1 MTHEEAM
8 RQAATERRRS
18 QSARKA
24 SHSPTKFNA
33 EAGPGPS
40 TVSQWMGTLDDTT
53 SGPNGQSGDIPVPEA
68 HAAESSPDPI
78 AGPSSTQSA
87 TRPFARENPIPIAA
101 TAPSSSG
108 RRVRPSPFQV
118 SVTPGSWGHAVPMSI
133 PQRPVSRPKSVTLS
147 AAETNG
153 PSASSSTEQ
162 STPLSTLAHQVTT
175 PEATAQDVPKTIAPV
190 RKGPTWKTAASPSPD
205 PVITELPSDP
215 IEVDELEGGQSQ
227 STDVAAISPAPGP
240 IISSTDIDNATDASV
255 HVDDVSASAT
265 GHELPTFAAT
275 SPLTSLPSL
284 PLHHSDLSGSTE
296 IAAESEV
303 NAVENVNSVGEKPTP
318 GVVEPLDASIPEP
331 NIDQPDGNAPGLSIS
346 INNDPVMIMVNT
358 PPANLEILDTEPAT
372 QPATLAIQPL
382 KIVDNSVIEID
393 DLSDSLPEVMDHVDL
408 NRSRASSSGDSIEEI
423 PADIAKAH
431 IAFSRPPATT
441 STIRPDASLSAT
453 TEMTPAAEKRV
464 LRKSLN
470 GIARGNVIPE
480 PVVGRPSRLKIEAKE
495 RSDSASSSSSGSPS
509 KRQSNRLATKG
520 LVPVYNFTKNTSSY
534 ISWRQTVEMDGES
547 DVEALLSPPSQ
558 AESPGSSSMTLDGV
572 ERTINKIFAIP
583 IIDSAPPPERRSMAL
598 RKFDTRLIDDW
609 NEKSPRLTHNPA
621 LHRLIFESYIDEC
634 VQGDEPEIKVYND
647 VDFESIP
654 PHFEFQYSNEMLYHS
669 SVPEPELG
677 LGCDCEGKCSES
689 STTCSCLKRQRLYNY
704 TIVEDFA
711 YDEEGHLKQAI
722 PIWECGPNCGCPPD
736 CMNRVIQKGRSKK
749 ALVDLFK
756 TVRLPW
762 YRSLCI
768 DRADIT

>member
-18 QSARKA
+18 QSARRA

-40 TVSQWMGTLDDTT
+40 TVSQWMGTLDETV
-53 SGPNGQSGDIPVPEA
+53 SAAPERSGDLPVPEA

-78 AGPSSTQSA
+78 TGPSSTQSS
-87 TRPFARENPIPIAA
+87 TLTLARESPIPITA
-101 TAPSSSG
+101 TAPTSG
-108 RRVRPSPFQV
+108 RRIRPSPFQV

-205 PVITELPSDP
+205 PVITALPSDP

-227 STDVAAISPAPGP
+227 STDVAAVSPAPAP
-240 IISSTDIDNATDASV
+240 MISSTDIDEATDVSV

-265 GHELPTFAAT
+265 GTELPTFEAT

-284 PLHHSDLSGSTE
+284 PLDMLHHSDLSGSAE
-296 IAAESEV
+296 IPAESKV
-303 NAVENVNSVGEKPTP
+303 NTVENVDSVGEKPTP
-318 GVVEPLDASIPEP
+318 GVVEPLDASIPVPSIDLP
-331 NIDQPDGNAPGLSIS
+331 NGNAPGLGIS
-346 INNDPVMIMVNT
+346 TSNDPVVIMVNT
-358 PPANLEILDTEPAT
+358 PPANLEISDTESAA
-372 QPATLAIQPL
+372 QPATLAVQPP

-431 IAFSRPPATT
+431 IAFSRPPAT
-441 STIRPDASLSAT
+441 RPDASLSAN
-453 TEMTPAAEKRV
+453 TEITPAAEKRV

-495 RSDSASSSSSGSPS
+495 RSDSASSSNSGSPS

-558 AESPGSSSMTLDGV
+558 AESSGSSSMTLDGV
-572 ERTINKIFAIP
+572 ERTINKIFTIP

-609 NEKSPRLTHNPA
+609 NEKSPRMTHNPA

-634 VQGDEPEIKVYND
+634 VQGDEPEIKVYNN

-756 TVRLPW
+756 TVRLSW
-762 YRSLCI
+762 SRSACF

>member
-18 QSARKA
+18 QSARRA
-24 SHSPTKFNA
+24 SHSPTKFNV

-40 TVSQWMGTLDDTT
+40 TVSQWMGTLDEKT

-78 AGPSSTQSA
+78 AGPSSTQSSA
-87 TRPFARENPIPIAA
+87 LPLARDDPIPITA

-133 PQRPVSRPKSVTLS
+133 PQRPVSRPKNLNPPAGELEVVS
-147 AAETNG
+147 ET
-153 PSASSSTEQ
+153 
-162 STPLSTLAHQVTT
+162 
-175 PEATAQDVPKTIAPV
+175 TAQDTPQPVVPV

-205 PVITELPSDP
+205 PVITGLPSDP
-215 IEVDELEGGQSQ
+215 IEVDELEGGQLQ
-227 STDVAAISPAPGP
+227 STDVAAVSPAPAP
-240 IISSTDIDNATDASV
+240 MISNADINKATDVSV

-265 GHELPTFAAT
+265 GHELPTFEAT

-284 PLHHSDLSGSTE
+284 PLAMLPDGDLSGSTE
-296 IAAESEV
+296 IPADSK
-303 NAVENVNSVGEKPTP
+303 VNSVEEINT
-318 GVVEPLDASIPEP
+318 VAERSTLRVAEPLAASVREP
-331 NIDQPDGNAPGLSIS
+331 NIDQPDGNAPGLGIS
-346 INNDPVMIMVNT
+346 MSNDPVVIMVNT
-358 PPANLEILDTEPAT
+358 PPANLEISDTKPAAQLAALAV
-372 QPATLAIQPL
+372 QPP

-431 IAFSRPPATT
+431 IAFSRPPAT
-441 STIRPDASLSAT
+441 RPDAPLSAT
-453 TEMTPAAEKRV
+453 TEITPAAEKRV

-470 GIARGNVIPE
+470 GIARGNVISE

-558 AESPGSSSMTLDGV
+558 AESSGSSSMTLDGV
-572 ERTINKIFAIP
+572 ERTINKIFTIP
-583 IIDSAPPPERRSMAL
+583 IVDSAPPPERRSMAL

-609 NEKSPRLTHNPA
+609 NEKSPRMTNNPA

-634 VQGDEPEIKVYND
+634 VQGDEPEIKVYNN

-677 LGCDCEGKCSES
+677 LGCDCEGKCSEN

-722 PIWECGPNCGCPPD
+722 PIWECGPNCGCLPD

-756 TVRLPW
+756 TVRLPLFP
-762 YRSLCI
+762 LCLL
-768 DRADIT
+768 

>member
-18 QSARKA
+18 QSARRA

-33 EAGPGPS
+33 EAGPGPN
-40 TVSQWMGTLDDTT
+40 TVSQWMGALDDTT
-53 SGPNGQSGDIPVPEA
+53 PGPNGQVGDIPVPEA
-68 HAAESSPDPI
+68 HVAESSPDPI
-78 AGPSSTQSA
+78 AGPSSTQSSA
-87 TRPFARENPIPIAA
+87 LPLARDSPIPITA

-133 PQRPVSRPKSVTLS
+133 PQRPVSRPKTVTLL
-147 AAETNG
+147 AAETNA
-153 PSASSSTEQ
+153 PSGSSPTEQ
-162 STPLSTLAHQVTT
+162 STPLSALAHQETT
-175 PEATAQDVPKTIAPV
+175 SEATAHDVPKPIAPV

-205 PVITELPSDP
+205 PVITELPSDL

-227 STDVAAISPAPGP
+227 STEVVAVSPAPAP
-240 IISSTDIDNATDASV
+240 MISSTDIDKATDVSV

-265 GHELPTFAAT
+265 GTELPIFEAT

-284 PLHHSDLSGSTE
+284 QLDVVPGIELSGSTE
-296 IAAESEV
+296 ISADSKV
-303 NAVENVNSVGEKPTP
+303 NAVENVNSVGEKPTLR
-318 GVVEPLDASIPEP
+318 VVEPLAASVGGPS
-331 NIDQPDGNAPGLSIS
+331 IDQPDGNAPGLGIS
-346 INNDPVMIMVNT
+346 MNTDPVVIMVNT
-358 PPANLEILDTEPAT
+358 PPANLEISDTGPAA
-372 QPATLAIQPL
+372 QPATLAIQPP

-431 IAFSRPPATT
+431 IAFSRPPAT
-441 STIRPDASLSAT
+441 RPDASLSAI
-453 TEMTPAAEKRV
+453 TEITPAAEKRV

-495 RSDSASSSSSGSPS
+495 RSDSTSSSSSGSPS

-558 AESPGSSSMTLDGV
+558 AESFGSSSMTLDGV
-572 ERTINKIFAIP
+572 ERTINKIFTIP

-609 NEKSPRLTHNPA
+609 NEKSPRMTHNPA

-677 LGCDCEGKCSES
+677 LGCDCEGKCSEN

-756 TVRLPW
+756 TVRLSW
-762 YRSLCI
+762 SRSACF